1 MTPAGRIAQLEAVV
15 EQQREQIATLLER
28 VRELEARLAK
38 DSHNSG
44 KPPSSDGLAHKTRSL
59 RTKSGKKPGG
69 QIGHRGETLRLVAV
83 PDELV
88 EHRPAVC
95 SACQAAALGPCVV
108 GVLNARPGQGRGRAV
123 ERTAVQRAEFLE
135 E

>member
-95 SACQAAALGPCVV
+95 SACQAPL
-108 GVLNARPGQGRGRAV
+108 
-123 ERTAVQRAEFLE
+123 
-135 E
+135 